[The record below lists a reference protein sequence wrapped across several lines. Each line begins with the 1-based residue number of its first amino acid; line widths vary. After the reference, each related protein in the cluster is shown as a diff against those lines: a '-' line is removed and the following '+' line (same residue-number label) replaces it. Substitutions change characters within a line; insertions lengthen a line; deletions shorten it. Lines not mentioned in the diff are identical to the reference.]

1 MAPNNFHNFL
11 DYKTK
16 QENVVEKGFMVLDTK
31 KLWNLDID
39 QMYQK
44 LLDKKIDNITTI
56 RFTRKRSGFYEGDLL
71 EKHSWFGKYG
81 KDYFDS
87 NTPKDNYGNILS
99 DIQIGELAMRKYDG
113 MASNFN
119 MTYWSDF
126 EDTFTT
132 NTLLNLDACYSILN
146 NGDSVDGVSTT
157 YSYAGRNDSVAAM
170 HEEDDGLL
178 SVNICLIGIKVWIIL
193 NREETEKLK
202 IVLRNEFKTYSCK
215 SFWKHKCAI
224 ITPHFLKKRNIK
236 YSVVYQKPGMAIVT
250 NIHCFHQVI
259 NVTQTLA
266 VARNIAT
273 ESWVDIPTHDRCY
286 CNESPR
292 FDKKLLQTLL
302 KYRRENDQ
310 LWRENL
316 ELKSKRKKDDIND
329 IAVQTDDNYMFDT
342 DSIPL
347 PNFMDVVEKSFGQL
361 NPSAITYR
369 CKECDWVS
377 YSSHRQSLDQ
387 HMRSEHSGI
396 RFKCENCSHHF
407 KRKDVMRKHS
417 TTCAK
422 RNMYYHARE
431 NFSYFLE

>member
-1 MAPNNFHNFL
+1 MAPNFFHSFL

-16 QENVVEKGFMVLDTK
+16 EEKVVEKGFMILDTK

-39 QMYQK
+39 QMYDK
-44 LLDKKIDNITTI
+44 LLGTKIDNITTM
-56 RFTRKRSGFYEGDLL
+56 RFRRKRSGFYEGDLL
-71 EKHSWFGKYG
+71 KKHSWSGKYG

-87 NTPKDNYGNILS
+87 NTPKDNYGNIFS
-99 DIQIGELAMRKYDG
+99 DIEIGELAMRKYDG
-113 MASNFN
+113 MASTFN

-132 NTLLNLDACYSILN
+132 DTLLNLDSCYSILN
-146 NGDSVDGVSTT
+146 HGDSVDGISTAYT
-157 YSYAGRNDSVAAM
+157 YAGRNDSIAAM

-178 SVNICLIGIKVWIIL
+178 SINICLIGVKVWIIL

-202 IVLRNEFKTYSCK
+202 TILRSEFKTYSCK
-215 SFWKHKCAI
+215 SFWKHKCTI
-224 ITPHFLKKRNIK
+224 ITPQFLKKRNIK

-273 ESWVDIPTHDRCY
+273 DSWVDIPTHDRCY

-302 KYRRENDQ
+302 KYKRENDQ

-316 ELKSKRKKDDIND
+316 ELKSKGMEEVTNNVAI
-329 IAVQTDDNYMFDT
+329 QTDNNSMFDT
-342 DSIPL
+342 DIVQL
-347 PNFMDVVEKSFGQL
+347 PNFMDIVEKSFVQL
-361 NPSAITYR
+361 NPSAVTHR
-369 CKECDWVS
+369 CKICDWVS
-377 YSSHRQSLDQ
+377 YSSYRQSLDQ
-387 HMRSEHSGI
+387 HVRSEHSGI
-396 RFKCENCSHHF
+396 RFQCEKCFRQF
-407 KRKDVMRKHS
+407 KRKDVLKKHVMS
-417 TTCAK
+417 CVK
-422 RNMYYHARE
+422 KSMYYHPYE
-431 NFSYFLE
+431 NLN